1 MVRIQELLQAGLE
14 VLLNSLHR
22 LVGAAHRAPQVEAMP
37 QEAPLAYLTP
47 RRLPEELLVCST
59 SRKFPAVELLVSSIL
74 EINAV
79 HLLRQPSLNQGSQWK
94 APVGSSQQP
103 SQACLVVVVDL
114 VALVPMD
121 TATRFLRG

>member
-1 MVRIQELLQAGLE
+1 M
-14 VLLNSLHR
+14 H
-22 LVGAAHRAPQVEAMP
+22 
-37 QEAPLAYLTP
+37 QEAPLAYLIP
-47 RRLPEELLVCST
+47 RKLPEELLVCST

-94 APVGSSQQP
+94 GPVGSSQQP

-114 VALVPMD
+114 VALALMD
-121 TATRFLRG
+121 IATRFLQG

>member
-14 VLLNSLHR
+14 VLLSSLHH
-22 LVGAAHRAPQVEAMP
+22 LVGAAHRAPQVEAMH

-47 RRLPEELLVCST
+47 RGLPEGLLVCST
-59 SRKFPAVELLVSSIL
+59 SRKFLAVELLVSSIL

-94 APVGSSQQP
+94 GPVGSSQQP
-103 SQACLVVVVDL
+103 SQACLVVVVDQ
-114 VALVPMD
+114 VALALMD
-121 TATRFLRG
+121 IATRFLQG

>member
-14 VLLNSLHR
+14 VLLSSLHH
-22 LVGAAHRAPQVEAMP
+22 LGGAAHRAPQVEAMP

-47 RRLPEELLVCST
+47 RKLPEELLVCST

-94 APVGSSQQP
+94 GPVGSSQQP
-103 SQACLVVVVDL
+103 SQACLVVVVDQ
-114 VALVPMD
+114 VALALMD
-121 TATRFLRG
+121 IATRFLQG

>member
-1 MVRIQELLQAGLE
+1 MVRIQELLQAGLD
-14 VLLNSLHR
+14 VLLSSLHR
-22 LVGAAHRAPQVEAMP
+22 LGGAAHRAPLVEAMP
-37 QEAPLAYLTP
+37 QEAPPAYLTP

-59 SRKFPAVELLVSSIL
+59 SRKFPAAELLVSSTL

-79 HLLRQPSLNQGSQWK
+79 HLLRQPSLNRGFQWK

-114 VALVPMD
+114 VALALMD
-121 TATRFLRG
+121 TATPFLRG

>member
-14 VLLNSLHR
+14 VLLSSLHH
-22 LVGAAHRAPQVEAMP
+22 LGGAAHRAPQVEAMHR
-37 QEAPLAYLTP
+37 EAPPASLTL

-59 SRKFPAVELLVSSIL
+59 SRKSPAVELLVSSIL

-79 HLLRQPSLNQGSQWK
+79 HLLRQPSLNRGFQWK

-103 SQACLVVVVDL
+103 SQACLVVAVDQ
-114 VALVPMD
+114 VALALMD
-121 TATRFLRG
+121 TATRFLQG